1 MHNTLK
7 RAVIATNQK
16 AQYDAKV
23 KNLLGHKII
32 LAHILTRTVDE
43 FKGMNPREVIPYI
56 EGTPY
61 ISKVPI
67 EPGMTNHEQQG
78 QQIIGLNTE
87 NVEINE
93 GLIRFDIIF
102 YVRLPSED
110 SKDAGLTQIII
121 NVEAQKDEPTS
132 YEILNRAIFYAS
144 RLVSSQKERDFVKS
158 GYDDIKRVY
167 SIWICMNME
176 QNSMNH
182 IHFVNDAVIGNHEWK
197 GKIDLINII
206 MIGIAK
212 ELPEQDERYEL
223 HRLLG
228 ALLSQKLTV
237 DEKMSIM
244 ETEYDIELE
253 ENLRRDVSTMCNL
266 SEGIEEKGIAIG
278 EARAEATMIARM
290 HKNGMQPE
298 QIAAVTE
305 KSIEEVRK
313 IIADCENGYIEKK
326 QDEKD
331 SRKSRIYFTE
341 KGRSICED
349 GHKKFVMI
357 QEKLQEYFTKEEQEE
372 LKRLL
377 NKFCDCLDEQTEI
390 LKKERKEKSDA

>member
-206 MIGIAK
+206 MIATVYKGNIIKNLIMDCQSYTKYRPNETTGGIFVSWRRK
-212 ELPEQDERYEL
+212 EELPT
-223 HRLLG
+223 G
-228 ALLSQKLTV
+228 A
-237 DEKMSIM
+237 
-244 ETEYDIELE
+244 
-253 ENLRRDVSTMCNL
+253 
-266 SEGIEEKGIAIG
+266 
-278 EARAEATMIARM
+278 
-290 HKNGMQPE
+290 
-298 QIAAVTE
+298 
-305 KSIEEVRK
+305 
-313 IIADCENGYIEKK
+313 
-326 QDEKD
+326 
-331 SRKSRIYFTE
+331 
-341 KGRSICED
+341 
-349 GHKKFVMI
+349 
-357 QEKLQEYFTKEEQEE
+357 
-372 LKRLL
+372 
-377 NKFCDCLDEQTEI
+377 
-390 LKKERKEKSDA
+390 

>member
-121 NVEAQKDEPTS
+121 NVEAQKDEPQR
-132 YEILNRAIFYAS
+132 YGILNRAVFYVS
-144 RLVSSQKERDFVKS
+144 RLISSQKERDFENTE
-158 GYDDIKRVY
+158 YDDIKRVY
-167 SIWICMNME
+167 SIWVCMNME
-176 QNSMNH
+176 ENSLSH
-182 IHFVNDAVIGNHEWK
+182 IHLVKDDLVGYHDWR
-197 GKIDLINII
+197 GKLDLFNIV
-206 MIGIAK
+206 MIGLARK
-212 ELPEQDERYEL
+212 LPKQGEQYEL

-228 ALLSQKLTV
+228 ALFAEGLTAG
-237 DEKMSIM
+237 ERLNIIK
-244 ETEYDIELE
+244 EEYDIPIEQTIE
-253 ENLRRDVSTMCNL
+253 QEVDVMCNL
-266 SEGIEEKGIAIG
+266 SQGIKEAGIAEG
-278 EARAEATMIARM
+278 RSEGRAEEIIET
-290 HKNGMQPE
+290 GYEFGLSE
-298 QIAAVTE
+298 QDILE
-305 KSIEEVRK
+305 RLQKKLSISLQK
-313 IIADCENGYIEKK
+313 A
-326 QDEKD
+326 
-331 SRKSRIYFTE
+331 
-341 KGRSICED
+341 
-349 GHKKFVMI
+349 
-357 QEKLQEYFTKEEQEE
+357 QEYLLMFG
-372 LKRLL
+372 KR
-377 NKFCDCLDEQTEI
+377 TV
-390 LKKERKEKSDA
+390 

>member
-93 GLIRFDIIF
+93 GLIRF
-102 YVRLPSED
+102 
-110 SKDAGLTQIII
+110 
-121 NVEAQKDEPTS
+121 
-132 YEILNRAIFYAS
+132 YAS

-212 ELPEQDERYEL
+212 ELPEQD
-223 HRLLG
+223 
-228 ALLSQKLTV
+228 
-237 DEKMSIM
+237 
-244 ETEYDIELE
+244 
-253 ENLRRDVSTMCNL
+253 VSTMCNL

-313 IIADCENGYIEKK
+313 IIADCENG
-326 QDEKD
+326 
-331 SRKSRIYFTE
+331 
-341 KGRSICED
+341 
-349 GHKKFVMI
+349 
-357 QEKLQEYFTKEEQEE
+357 
-372 LKRLL
+372 
-377 NKFCDCLDEQTEI
+377 
-390 LKKERKEKSDA
+390 

>member
-43 FKGMNPREVIPYI
+43 FKGMNPREVIPFI

-67 EPGMTNHEQQG
+67 EPGMTNHDFLG
-78 QQIIGLNTE
+78 QLIIGLNTE
-87 NVEINE
+87 NE
-93 GLIRFDIIF
+93 GQIRFDIIF

-206 MIGIAK
+206 MIGNAK
-212 ELPEQDERYEL
+212 ELPEQDERYESP
-223 HRLLG
+223 RLLG
-228 ALLSQKLTV
+228 TLLSQKLTV

-313 IIADCENGYIEKK
+313 IIADCENG
-326 QDEKD
+326 
-331 SRKSRIYFTE
+331 
-341 KGRSICED
+341 
-349 GHKKFVMI
+349 
-357 QEKLQEYFTKEEQEE
+357 
-372 LKRLL
+372 
-377 NKFCDCLDEQTEI
+377 
-390 LKKERKEKSDA
+390 

>member
-1 MHNTLK
+1 MNTELK
-7 RAVIATNQK
+7 NAVKVTDSK
-16 AQYDAKV
+16 AQYDTSAKR
-23 KNLLGHKII
+23 LLGQKSI
-32 LAHILTRTVDE
+32 LAHILVKTVDE
-43 FKGMNPREVIPYI
+43 FKGMNPKDVVDCI
-56 EGTPY
+56 EGTPH
-61 ISKVPI
+61 ISTVPV
-67 EPGMTNHEQQG
+67 EPGLTNAASEKNG
-78 QQIIGLNTE
+78 ERLVGFNTE
-87 NVEINE
+87 NEEINE
-93 GLIRFDIIF
+93 GLVRFDIVF
-102 YVRLPSED
+102 YVRMRD
-110 SKDAGLTQIII
+110 GLSQIII

-313 IIADCENGYIEKK
+313 IIADCENG
-326 QDEKD
+326 
-331 SRKSRIYFTE
+331 
-341 KGRSICED
+341 
-349 GHKKFVMI
+349 
-357 QEKLQEYFTKEEQEE
+357 
-372 LKRLL
+372 
-377 NKFCDCLDEQTEI
+377 
-390 LKKERKEKSDA
+390 

>member
-1 MHNTLK
+1 MNTEITNALK
-7 RAVIATNQK
+7 ATSDT
-16 AQYDAKV
+16 AQYDNSAKR
-23 KNLLGHKII
+23 LLGNKYI
-32 LAHILTRTVDE
+32 LAQILVYTVDE

-313 IIADCENGYIEKK
+313 IIADCENG
-326 QDEKD
+326 
-331 SRKSRIYFTE
+331 
-341 KGRSICED
+341 
-349 GHKKFVMI
+349 
-357 QEKLQEYFTKEEQEE
+357 
-372 LKRLL
+372 
-377 NKFCDCLDEQTEI
+377 
-390 LKKERKEKSDA
+390 